1 MTAQRHAESP
11 RVLEALLDK
20 RSDPSTRRVLADYR
34 LERGQNPGRLG
45 VELWVADAA
54 DAHAVDADADAH
66 AADAH
71 ADAPDDAHADDV
83 DADADVPDDTDAADA
98 HADDAHTDAHVV
110 DAAIRHSLHN
120 LLTGELDMKD
130 GLKVIQVPGRFGYS
144 VTLVGWVRRVNGD
157 ELELLNAVTVARTGT
172 YRLDGIQRLAS
183 EGPGKRGYDVTEPA
197 KLPEELHRLL
207 VRRSLPANEA
217 AWQDYCPKPKGWLGE

>member
-1 MTAQRHAESP
+1 MSDL
-11 RVLEALLDK
+11 LEALLAR
-20 RSDPSTRRVLADYR
+20 RSEPEARRVLADYR

-54 DAHAVDADADAH
+54 DAHADADDDAH

-71 ADAPDDAHADDV
+71 ADVPDDA
-83 DADADVPDDTDAADA
+83 DAADA

-183 EGPGKRGYDVTEPA
+183 EGPGKRGYEVTKPA
-197 KLPEELHRLL
+197 KQPEELHRLL
-207 VRRSLPANEA
+207 IRRSLTANEA
-217 AWQDYCPKPKGWLGE
+217 AWQEHCPRPKGWLGE